1 MQRVGL
7 KICVFQ
13 CTRWRMTSR
22 RWRMR
27 WTTWPPTWQRSQH
40 SLPASVILC
49 RTGVIR
55 SPNWPVFIHCWK
67 RFAWSLSFFF
77 FLLVYVFL
85 VNPFLALTTSY
96 DVHGR
101 VFSIQPERFH
111 RVPCLNSDRS
121 CVLRRSQ
128 VLESEHLWLDL
139 PVCDTLYERN
149 CISSTKSVARKWSGA
164 GGTHTFDCG
173 IKSERPMLTL
183 MLLFVANL
191 VILWTLY
198 CTVNSMYMLFTGMWE
213 HLV

>member
-1 MQRVGL
+1 MDHLATNMAKITTFSASISDTLQDRRHQITKLAGVHTLL
-7 KICVFQ
+7 KKVCMIF
-13 CTRWRMTSR
+13 
-22 RWRMR
+22 
-27 WTTWPPTWQRSQH
+27 
-40 SLPASVILC
+40 VILLLFV
-49 RTGVIR
+49 GV
-55 SPNWPVFIHCWK
+55 C
-67 RFAWSLSFFF
+67 
-77 FLLVYVFL
+77 FL

-139 PVCDTLYERN
+139 PVCETLYGRN
-149 CISSTKSVARKWSGA
+149 CISSTKSVARKWSDA

-183 MLLFVANL
+183 MLLVVANL